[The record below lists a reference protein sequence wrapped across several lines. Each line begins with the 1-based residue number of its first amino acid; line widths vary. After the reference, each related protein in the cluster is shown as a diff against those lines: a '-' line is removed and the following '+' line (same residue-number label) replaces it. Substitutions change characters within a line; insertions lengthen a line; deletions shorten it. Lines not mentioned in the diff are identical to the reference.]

1 MMIMYNTNP
10 SMNRMLLVIAFSKAM
25 LHESTGVF
33 KFNLL
38 LSSSSSSFSTD
49 IDNSCNTLELFFCNF
64 SYKCSENDLMV
75 TPAAYNSI
83 LVQISDLKKGIK
95 IITFRLDSNVTE
107 FERNVS

>member
-1 MMIMYNTNP
+1 MIMYNTNP

-33 KFNLL
+33 KFTLL

-49 IDNSCNTLELFFCNF
+49 IDNSCSTLELFFCNF

-83 LVQISDLKKGIK
+83 LMQISDLLKGIK

>member
-1 MMIMYNTNP
+1 MIMYNTNP

-25 LHESTGVF
+25 LHESTGIF
-33 KFNLL
+33 KFDLL
-38 LSSSSSSFSTD
+38 LSSSSSFSTD
-49 IDNSCNTLELFFCNF
+49 IDNSCSTLELFFCNF
-64 SYKCSENDLMV
+64 SYKCNENDLMV

-83 LVQISDLKKGIK
+83 LFQISVFTKGGVK

>member
-1 MMIMYNTNP
+1 MIVYNTNP
-10 SMNRMLLVIAFSKAM
+10 SINRMLLVIAFSKAM
-25 LHESTGVF
+25 LHESTGVL

-38 LSSSSSSFSTD
+38 LSSSSSFSTD
-49 IDNSCNTLELFFCNF
+49 IDNSCSTLELFFCNF

-83 LVQISDLKKGIK
+83 LVQISDLQKGIK

-107 FERNVS
+107 FERNIS